1 MVGGIISGLGSLI
14 GAGTGIYNAIQND
27 KVAKENLALQ
37 KEHFQYQKDLQKQIF
52 EREDTA
58 VQRRVKDLEA
68 SGFSKWLATGQ
79 SAGAGSV
86 VGTSAP
92 QKQRQNLDMSQAI
105 QGIYSLGEMMYN
117 MRQQEANIGL
127 SNAQAGLLQSQV
139 LTEAQKRINM
149 IAESEL
155 TEAQKDKL
163 LNENQE
169 LLYDL
174 HFYHNRLNRPRDY
187 NAGPLSV
194 GGSTSFQLGPFS
206 FSKSANVSGNIQTIL
221 DGFNSGKY
229 SATEAWKKVQE
240 LFKK

>member
-86 VGTSAP
+86 VSTSAP
-92 QKQRQNLDMSQAI
+92 QRQRQNLDLSQAI
-105 QGIYSLGEMMYN
+105 QGIYSVGEMMYN
-117 MRQQEANIGL
+117 LKQQEANIGL

-149 IAESEL
+149 IKESEL
-155 TEAQKDKL
+155 TEAQKNKL
-163 LNENQE
+163 IADTEEMINSINW
-169 LLYDL
+169 
-174 HFYHNRLNRPRDY
+174 HWKNVSRPRDY
-187 NAGPLSV
+187 QRSEAGRMAEDIV
-194 GGSTSFQLGPFS
+194 GST
-206 FSKSANVSGNIQTIL
+206 AAAVNDTI
-221 DGFNSGKY
+221 GFFRGLFFGGK
-229 SATEAWKKVQE
+229 K
-240 LFKK
+240 